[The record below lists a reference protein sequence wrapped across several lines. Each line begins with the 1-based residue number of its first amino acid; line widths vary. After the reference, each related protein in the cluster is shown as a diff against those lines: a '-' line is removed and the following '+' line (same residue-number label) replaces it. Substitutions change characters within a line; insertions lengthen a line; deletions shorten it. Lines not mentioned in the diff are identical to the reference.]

1 MATYTVEYSRAS
13 EGLGKGRV
21 REVPLTADAI
31 DILEIIT
38 AKERGMLGSSEYSLH
53 RDAASAELT
62 GAVDGVTAGSTVALV
77 VKRRGECVPKTC
89 SCASHSRGRAWGGA
103 AWALVSAAA
112 TACSVGR
119 PP

>member
-53 RDAASAELT
+53 RDAASADTEVL
-62 GAVDGVTAGSTVALV
+62 STVMA
-77 VKRRGECVPKTC
+77 VKAVAPDARVLAQLQRPRKRG
-89 SCASHSRGRAWGGA
+89 G
-103 AWALVSAAA
+103 
-112 TACSVGR
+112 
-119 PP
+119 